1 MRFWLGLLAAEFE
14 KLRRLVVF
22 RAVAIS
28 LLVGPGVMILVL
40 RLVTTDI
47 TNVVA
52 SPDEIVL
59 GSVVLL
65 AAFGAVVLSAS
76 ILGREFDLGTA
87 RVQLLR
93 GAPRSG
99 LLLAKITIA
108 LLAGIAVSLPAALLG
123 IGETMLVGWEP
134 TASQAAEVVTRT
146 LLLVPLVS
154 LPYVGITLLG
164 AIAGRSTA
172 AGMLAGLLL
181 FLGDF
186 LLATLR
192 TPIPFGEWLPVTNL
206 FTLLGGTFTF
216 VLPPGTAPATGV
228 AAERLALFGVATI
241 LAGLLLFQRQDV
253 HH

>member
-1 MRFWLGLLAAEFE
+1 MRIWLGLLAAEFE

-40 RLVTTDI
+40 RLVAADI

-87 RVQLLR
+87 RAQLLR

-123 IGETMLVGWEP
+123 IGETMLVGWER
-134 TASQAAEVVTRT
+134 TASQGAEVVTRI
-146 LLLVPLVS
+146 LLIVPLVS

-164 AIAGRSTA
+164 AILGRSAA
-172 AGMLAGLLL
+172 AGMLAGLAL

-186 LLATLR
+186 LLTTLR
-192 TPIPFGEWLPVTNL
+192 TRIPLGEWLPVTNL

-216 VLPPGTAPATGV
+216 VLPPGTAPPTGV

-241 LAGLLLFQRQDV
+241 LAGVLLFQRQDV
-253 HH
+253 HQ